1 MEKSSQSSPGLVPF
15 PALYQKDF
23 RYLWLGQAISFSGTW
38 MHSTAQ
44 GWLIYSL
51 THSPLYLGVVAAF
64 SSMPVLFFS
73 LLGGVAADRF
83 RKRNLIMATQAL
95 SMLPA
100 IAIGVLTQLG
110 IITVWEVIPLVFF
123 LGMVNSFDVPA
134 RQSYFAEIVEK
145 DNLVGAIALNS
156 AAVNGARII
165 GPVLAGM
172 VIAYAGLPACFY
184 LNAASFLAV
193 ILALARIRAKSAVVP
208 REHESIKKDLLEG
221 MSFVRQNPFIFAVF
235 IIIGAFS
242 LFAIPFI
249 NLLPV
254 FAVEVF
260 KRGPKG
266 LGFLAGATG
275 LGAFTGAVT
284 LAYKGGTGRVG
295 RARRMRIGAVLLP
308 IALIAF
314 SESRNFYL
322 SMAILAV
329 AGWSLIS
336 FLSLAN
342 SSVQL
347 AVSDALRGRVMSV
360 YTIVF
365 LGFAPIGNLILGAA
379 SDMAGT
385 TRALAASSSVCLA
398 IVLAFSHRLHA
409 RYEGAAA

>member
-1 MEKSSQSSPGLVPF
+1 M
-15 PALYQKDF
+15 
-23 RYLWLGQAISFSGTW
+23 YLWLGQAISFSGTW

-83 RKRNLIMATQAL
+83 PKRNLIMVTQAL

-100 IAIGVLTQLG
+100 IAIGALTQMG
-110 IITVWEVIPLVFF
+110 IIKVWEVIALVFC

-134 RQSYFAEIVEK
+134 RQSYFAE
-145 DNLVGAIALNS
+145 LVDKEHLVSAIALNS

-165 GPVLAGM
+165 GPVIAGL
-172 VIAYAGLPACFY
+172 VIAYASLSACFY

-193 ILALARIRAKSAVVP
+193 ILALARIKSKGAP
-208 REHESIKKDLLEG
+208 KPKSDSSIKKDLMEG
-221 MSFVRQNPFIFAVF
+221 MGFVKSNPFVFAVF
-235 IIIGAFS
+235 VIIGAFS

-260 KRGPKG
+260 GRGPQG

-275 LGAFTGAVT
+275 LGAFTGAIT
-284 LAYKGGTGRVG
+284 LAYGGASGGR
-295 RARRMRIGAVLLP
+295 RTRRMRTGSVLLP
-308 IALIAF
+308 ISLIAF
-314 SESRNFYL
+314 AASRNFYL

-347 AVSDALRGRVMSV
+347 ETTDALRGRVMSV

-365 LGFAPIGNLILGAA
+365 LGFAPIGNLILGTA
-379 SDMAGT
+379 SEMAGT
-385 TRALAASSSVCLA
+385 AKTLAVSSALCLVVA
-398 IVLAFSHRLHA
+398 LIFGPRL
-409 RYEGAAA
+409 RIPEPEVAAA